1 MLQFI
6 PNSAVYF
13 FSGQWAM
20 PIREWFIREFIL
32 FKSLIKPVGKPVNR
46 FANQFEWFVQLL
58 AARAESSEADLNQ
71 CCQFSDFVARFSDFS
86 DPFSDFFV
94 LKRLAKNLVTFGQTL
109 VTFQMSPVLSCERKI
124 LSYTSPC
131 VCSDQWALAP
141 TEWISTFQW
150 PQGSWHVCEW
160 AAHVHTVLP
169 RTNHLPASPLFEI
182 KLFNLTVFSS
192 FFFFVLLILLMHLYY
207 SLSQSFSS
215 FQFLNSSEIV
225 YWATSERL
233 YVIVL
238 THTQQ

>member
-1 MLQFI
+1 MRTASLQC
-6 PNSAVYF
+6 P
-13 FSGQWAM
+13 
-20 PIREWFIREFIL
+20 
-32 FKSLIKPVGKPVNR
+32 
-46 FANQFEWFVQLL
+46 
-58 AARAESSEADLNQ
+58 RACYWCDPQ
-71 CCQFSDFVARFSDFS
+71 YHYCCQLSDFVTRFSDFS
-86 DPFSDFFV
+86 DPFSDFFF
-94 LKRLAKNLVTFGQTL
+94 KRLATNLATFGKTL
-109 VTFQMSPVLSCERKI
+109 TTFQMSLVLSCEHEI

-141 TEWISTFQW
+141 TERSSTFLR
-150 PQGSWHVCEW
+150 PHGGWHRCEW

-169 RTNHLPASPLFEI
+169 RANHLPASHLFEL
-182 KLFNLTVFSS
+182 KLFNLTFFSS
-192 FFFFVLLILLMHLYY
+192 AFLFTLFFMHLYY